1 MTIKPRCSIKR
12 YILLGVFST
21 TVGMIIGAILLSML
35 ASVMGFGIQAVLV
48 IVLLSLPVCLF
59 STLYG
64 FYKGLVRYY
73 GFKGDEKLFFGG
85 KF

>member
-1 MTIKPRCSIKR
+1 MTIKPRYSIKK

-64 FYKGLVRYY
+64 FLQRLG
-73 GFKGDEKLFFGG
+73 
-85 KF
+85 